1 MCESTVYSAGK
12 SGETLMKDVVLI
24 TVRGDQIR
32 MRDMLGLEKVLR
44 GELVKIDLLNHNLFI
59 EER

>member
-1 MCESTVYSAGK
+1 MN
-12 SGETLMKDVVLI
+12 DVVLI